1 MEPAARLDSNHQLA
15 IKDLPYIVR
24 WRDDRCK
31 RCGRC
36 TAVCPVFAIE
46 PSVVVKRV
54 LHSEGEMPEPKSVRR
69 VETVVKQSNEINRYC
84 IGCATCALVC
94 PNEAIEPE
102 YNPQHKFNF
111 HKNKGGTNVPDFP
124 STSSLPFIT

>member
-1 MEPAARLDSNHQLA
+1 MEPASRLDNNHQLA
-15 IKDLPYIVR
+15 LKDFPYIVR

-54 LHSEGEMPEPKSVRR
+54 LHSEGPMPEPKAVRR
-69 VETVVKQSNEINRYC
+69 VETVVN
-84 IGCATCALVC
+84 
-94 PNEAIEPE
+94 
-102 YNPQHKFNF
+102 NPM
-111 HKNKGGTNVPDFP
+111 
-124 STSSLPFIT
+124 I